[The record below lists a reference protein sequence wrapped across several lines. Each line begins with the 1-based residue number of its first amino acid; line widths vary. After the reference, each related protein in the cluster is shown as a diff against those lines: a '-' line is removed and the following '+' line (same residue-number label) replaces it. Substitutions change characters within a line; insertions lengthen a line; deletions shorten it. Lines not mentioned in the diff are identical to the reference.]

1 MTSEEVTLIA
11 ETKLTKSDSSQ
22 SEKAFAVT
30 KKPKLLQ
37 KSRTTDATNGAV
49 VASSSTKSAGTKKKR
64 RKKKNA
70 AKLTPMIK
78 AVVVRILFAAHASIA
93 FSRVMLSAANT
104 LDDVSMPW
112 WMPYSNLI
120 GLVLLFFET
129 FITLYKRGGEDYKY
143 FCPSVFF
150 YLISIIPSMVML
162 EYDQFYQLQ
171 RSDCQ
176 IDVAELEI
184 RTRRDVLSN
193 SSELE
198 TFSTTTK
205 AASPTPSSTP
215 PLIGDHRFKEDALDV
230 LHDLNFNLKEGIAN
244 SKELIGDLVASNN
257 FDEGVWI
264 LGLHQVLLFF
274 LVLGRWMLPRGGIS
288 REQLSQLLLVF
299 IGTGADILEF
309 VSETIE
315 EGDPS
320 ECSAILHYMIWTV
333 WAWSLMQF
341 NFVLT
346 ASTARKQNVA
356 TTRDQ
361 TRVHTR
367 ECCGSCCQGFFQN
380 PDVWGMLMTL
390 FIQDLPFCAARCYFI
405 FNLGI
410 RSQMMIFFT
419 LKNLLVVMLQLYRLK
434 VLWQTRLEYFTGRV

>member
-1 MTSEEVTLIA
+1 
-11 ETKLTKSDSSQ
+11 
-22 SEKAFAVT
+22 
-30 KKPKLLQ
+30 
-37 KSRTTDATNGAV
+37 
-49 VASSSTKSAGTKKKR
+49 
-64 RKKKNA
+64 
-70 AKLTPMIK
+70 MIK
-78 AVVVRILFAAHASIA
+78 AVVVRILFAAHGSIA

-171 RSDCQ
+171 QSDCQ
-176 IDVAELEI
+176 IYYSQINETEISQLSFLKKFDDSSDLSELEI
-184 RTRRDVLSN
+184 RTRRDVISN
-193 SSELE
+193 SSELDAY
-198 TFSTTTK
+198 STTTK
-205 AASPTPSSTP
+205 AALPTPSSTP
-215 PLIGDHRFKEDALDV
+215 PLIGDHRFKDDALDV

-244 SKELIGDLVASNN
+244 SKELIGDLVASND

-320 ECSAILHYMIWTV
+320 QCSAILHYMIWTV

-356 TTRDQ
+356 TTRDA
-361 TRVHTR
+361 TRKHTK

-390 FIQDLPFCAARCYFI
+390 FIQDLPFAAARCYFI

-434 VLWQTRLEYFTGRV
+434 VLWQTRLEYFTGRH